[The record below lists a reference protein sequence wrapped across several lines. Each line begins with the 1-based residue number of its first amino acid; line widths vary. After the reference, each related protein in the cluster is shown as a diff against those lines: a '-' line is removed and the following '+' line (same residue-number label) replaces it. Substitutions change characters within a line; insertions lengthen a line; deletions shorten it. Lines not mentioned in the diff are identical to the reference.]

1 MNKLS
6 STPTKNEF
14 KSEPLRSPPQNIE
27 AEQALLG
34 AIMIN
39 NKAYDDVS
47 DYLKKEHFSYSFYGK
62 VFESA
67 SKLIEQGQNANPIS
81 LSTYL
86 EKEPEI
92 VEKKGFNLLTELAN
106 STVTIINAKEYGRII
121 YDLYLRRELI
131 DLGQVVVNNAFEAD
145 PDQTA
150 VNQIEIT
157 EQRLFELSS
166 NTDSINDLNNFDDA
180 ISSAIKIA
188 EAAYKRDDSLAGT
201 TTGLLDLDSKLGGLH
216 SSDLIILAGRPSMG
230 KTALATTVAY
240 NASKY
245 FQETNKEEDK
255 GKKVA
260 FFSLEMSE
268 EQLATRLLA
277 EKARINSH
285 DIRTGR
291 LNEDEFDKLILCT
304 EKLRGLPLMIDDS
317 PALTI
322 AAIRTRC
329 RRLARASR
337 NNHHKGLG
345 LIVID
350 YLQLLDPGKRNQ
362 NDNRVQE
369 ISAISRGLK
378 ALAKDLDVPV
388 LALSQL
394 SRAVEQRED
403 KRPQLA
409 DLRESG
415 SIEQDA
421 DVVMFVYRDE
431 YYLEKKMPQ
440 ESNFESSELFQQK
453 LNKWQNDMDEVHNK
467 AEVIVGKQRHGPVG
481 KVLLHF
487 QPEYTHFSNHS
498 HQEMEKENF

>member
-6 STPTKNEF
+6 SSPNRNNLQTDT
-14 KSEPLRSPPQNIE
+14 LRTPPQNIE
-27 AEQALLG
+27 AERALLG
-34 AIMIN
+34 AIMLN

-47 DYLKKEHFSYSFYGK
+47 DFLRKEHFSYTFYGK
-62 VFESA
+62 VFES
-67 SKLIEQGQNANPIS
+67 SSILIEQGQNANPIS

-92 VEKKGFNLLTELAN
+92 EGNKGFNVLSDLAN

-131 DLGQVVVNNAFEAD
+131 NIGQIIVNNAFEAE

-150 VNQIEIT
+150 INQIEST
-157 EQRLFELSS
+157 EQKLFEISS
-166 NTDSINDLNNFDDA
+166 NTQSLNDLNNFDDA
-180 ISSAIKIA
+180 ITSAIKMA
-188 EAAYKRDDSLAGT
+188 EAAYKRDDRLAGT
-201 TTGLLDLDSKLGGLH
+201 TTGLVDLDSKLGGLH

-245 FQETNKEEDK
+245 FQNTDKLQDK

-285 DIRTGR
+285 EIRTGR
-291 LNEDEFDKLILCT
+291 LNEEEFDKLIACT
-304 EKLRGLPLMIDDS
+304 EQLKGLPLMIDDS

-337 NNHHKGLG
+337 NNQHNGLG

-350 YLQLLDPGKRNQ
+350 YLQLLDPGRRNQ
-362 NDNRVQE
+362 NENRVQE

-403 KRPQLA
+403 KRPQLS

-440 ESNFESSELFQQK
+440 ETNFESSELFQQK

-487 QPEYTHFSNHS
+487 QPEFTHFGNHS
-498 HQEMEKENF
+498 HQDID

>member
-1 MNKLS
+1 MNNLQND
-6 STPTKNEF
+6 T
-14 KSEPLRSPPQNIE
+14 LRTPPQNIE
-27 AEQALLG
+27 AERALLG
-34 AIMIN
+34 AIMLN

-47 DYLKKEHFSYSFYGK
+47 DFLRKEHFSYTFYGK
-62 VFESA
+62 VFES
-67 SKLIEQGQNANPIS
+67 SSILIEQGQNANPIS

-92 VEKKGFNLLTELAN
+92 EGNKGFNVLSDLAN

-131 DLGQVVVNNAFEAD
+131 NIGQIIVNNAFEAE

-150 VNQIEIT
+150 INQIEST
-157 EQRLFELSS
+157 EQKLFELSS
-166 NTDSINDLNNFDDA
+166 NTQSLNDLNNFDDA
-180 ISSAIKIA
+180 ITSAIKMA
-188 EAAYKRDDSLAGT
+188 EAAYKRDDRLAGT
-201 TTGLLDLDSKLGGLH
+201 TTGLIDLDSKLGGLH

-245 FQETNKEEDK
+245 FQATDKLQDK

-285 DIRTGR
+285 EIRTGR
-291 LNEDEFDKLILCT
+291 LNEEEFDKLMSCT
-304 EKLRGLPLMIDDS
+304 EQLKGLPLMIDDS

-337 NNHHKGLG
+337 NTQHNGLG

-350 YLQLLDPGKRNQ
+350 YLQLLDPGRRNQ
-362 NDNRVQE
+362 NENRVQE

-403 KRPQLA
+403 KRPQLS

-440 ESNFESSELFQQK
+440 ETNFESGELFQQK

-487 QPEYTHFSNHS
+487 QPEFTHFGNHS
-498 HQEMEKENF
+498 HQDID

>member
-6 STPTKNEF
+6 SSPNMNNLQNDT
-14 KSEPLRSPPQNIE
+14 LRTPPQNIE
-27 AEQALLG
+27 AERALLG
-34 AIMIN
+34 AIMLN

-47 DYLKKEHFSYSFYGK
+47 DFLRKEHFSYTFYGK
-62 VFESA
+62 VFES
-67 SKLIEQGQNANPIS
+67 SSILIEQGQNANPIS

-92 VEKKGFNLLTELAN
+92 EGNKGFNVLSDLAN

-131 DLGQVVVNNAFEAD
+131 NIGQIIVNNAFEAE

-150 VNQIEIT
+150 INQIEST
-157 EQRLFELSS
+157 EQKLFELSS
-166 NTDSINDLNNFDDA
+166 NTQSLNDLNNFDDA
-180 ISSAIKIA
+180 ITSAIKMA
-188 EAAYKRDDSLAGT
+188 EAAYKRDDRLAGT
-201 TTGLLDLDSKLGGLH
+201 TTGLIDLDSKLGGLH

-245 FQETNKEEDK
+245 FQATDKLQDK

-285 DIRTGR
+285 EIRTGR
-291 LNEDEFDKLILCT
+291 LNEEEFDKLMSCT
-304 EKLRGLPLMIDDS
+304 EQLKGLPLMIDDS

-337 NNHHKGLG
+337 NTQHNGLG

-350 YLQLLDPGKRNQ
+350 YLQLLDPGRRNQ
-362 NDNRVQE
+362 NENRVQE

-403 KRPQLA
+403 KRPQLS

-440 ESNFESSELFQQK
+440 ETNFESGELFQQK

-487 QPEYTHFSNHS
+487 QPEFTHFGNHS
-498 HQEMEKENF
+498 HQDID

>member
-337 NNHHKGLG
+337 NIHHKGLG

>member
-6 STPTKNEF
+6 SSPNMNNLQNDT
-14 KSEPLRSPPQNIE
+14 LRTPPQNIE
-27 AEQALLG
+27 AERALLG
-34 AIMIN
+34 AIMLN

-47 DYLKKEHFSYSFYGK
+47 DFLRKEHFSYTFYGK
-62 VFESA
+62 VFDS
-67 SKLIEQGQNANPIS
+67 SSILIEQGQNANPIS

-92 VEKKGFNLLTELAN
+92 EGNKGFNVLSDLAN

-131 DLGQVVVNNAFEAD
+131 NIGQIIVNNAFEAE

-150 VNQIEIT
+150 INQIEST
-157 EQRLFELSS
+157 EQKLFELSS
-166 NTDSINDLNNFDDA
+166 NTQSLNDLNNFDDA
-180 ISSAIKIA
+180 ITSAIKMA
-188 EAAYKRDDSLAGT
+188 EAAYKRDDRLAGT
-201 TTGLLDLDSKLGGLH
+201 TTGLIDLDSKLGGLH

-245 FQETNKEEDK
+245 FQATDKLQDK

-285 DIRTGR
+285 EIRTGR
-291 LNEDEFDKLILCT
+291 LNEEEFDKLMSCT
-304 EKLRGLPLMIDDS
+304 EQLKGLPLMIDDS

-337 NNHHKGLG
+337 NTQHNGLG

-350 YLQLLDPGKRNQ
+350 YLQLLDPGRRNQ
-362 NDNRVQE
+362 NENRVQE

-403 KRPQLA
+403 KRPQLS

-440 ESNFESSELFQQK
+440 ETNFESGELFQQK

-487 QPEYTHFSNHS
+487 QPEFTHFGNHS
-498 HQEMEKENF
+498 HQDID